1 MEIQTSSSIFC
12 SFLTIFKEQLY
23 NIFYLNDLLEK
34 KKKIHI
40 SKVSKVRQKII
51 CPNVWKKNWEK
62 THPIDLETQGHG
74 RSVRKG
80 NRPFF
85 HKTAAFRPTISF
97 SPFLIKEE
105 FALLDR
111 GRRRRR
117 YPPRQFR
124 CFVKADT
131 TGCTRG
137 PSRNPSFLS
146 HWPPPPLSLSL
157 PVSPLYRSSP
167 RASGLA

>member
-1 MEIQTSSSIFC
+1 M
-12 SFLTIFKEQLY
+12 
-23 NIFYLNDLLEK
+23 LLHHLFRRTFQKFGK
-34 KKKIHI
+34 KLFVREAN
-40 SKVSKVRQKII
+40 VSKNPPHR
-51 CPNVWKKNWEK
+51 PYSFEA
-62 THPIDLETQGHG
+62 QGHG
-74 RSVRKG
+74 GSVRKG
-80 NRPFF
+80 YLPFF

-111 GRRRRR
+111 GRRRR

-146 HWPPPPLSLSL
+146 QWPLPSFSLSL
-157 PVSPLYRSSP
+157 PVSPPYRSSP